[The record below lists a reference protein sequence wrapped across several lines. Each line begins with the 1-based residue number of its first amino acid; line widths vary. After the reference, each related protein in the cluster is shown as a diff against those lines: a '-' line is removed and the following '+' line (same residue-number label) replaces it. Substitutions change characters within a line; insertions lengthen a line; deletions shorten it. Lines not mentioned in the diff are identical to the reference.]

1 MAEPEVIEPTGWL
14 VGYARVSTEDQHLTL
29 QLDALT
35 KYGVPRENIHSDQA
49 SGVDFSRPGFVAA
62 MKDLR
67 PGDTFVIWKLDRLG
81 RDLLQLLRTAERLR
95 EKQVRLVVLTEA
107 IDTSTPMG
115 RFMFGVMGAFAQLER
130 EMIQER
136 TRAGLLA
143 AKARGRVGGRKP
155 TFSAEDYARAA
166 ALTQDEAEGGEGLS
180 VKDAAAKVGMSKS
193 SLHKWMKERADE
205 RGTEDL
211 DG

>member
-1 MAEPEVIEPTGWL
+1 MEPTGWL

-35 KYGVPRENIHSDQA
+35 KFGVPAENIHTDQA

-143 AKARGRVGGRKP
+143 AKARGRVGGRRP
-155 TFSAEDYARAA
+155 TFSAEDYAQAA
-166 ALTQDEAEGGEGLS
+166 RLTQDEAEGGEGLS
-180 VKDAAAKVGMSKS
+180 VAHAAKRLGMSKS
-193 SLHKWMKERADE
+193 SLHKWMKEQADAA
-205 RGTEDL
+205 GASDL
-211 DG
+211 D